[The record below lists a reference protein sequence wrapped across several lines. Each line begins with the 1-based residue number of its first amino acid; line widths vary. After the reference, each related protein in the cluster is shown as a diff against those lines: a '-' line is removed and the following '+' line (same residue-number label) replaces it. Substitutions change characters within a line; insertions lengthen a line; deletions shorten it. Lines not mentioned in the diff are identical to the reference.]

1 LIKMS
6 SDKSTNDNAPLNKI
20 RVLDIA
26 TFIAAPFCGVIL
38 ADFGA
43 EVLKIEKPGEGDP
56 LRQFGT
62 PVEPD
67 QDTFVWL
74 TEARNK
80 KSVTLDLRTAKGVE
94 LFKRL
99 VKQSDI
105 VLENFRPGTLE
116 KWGIGFDVLSEIN
129 PRLIM
134 LRVSGY
140 GQDGP
145 YSSRP
150 GFARAAH
157 AFAGLSYLCGEPGQM
172 PVMPGSTS
180 LADYVSG
187 MWGTIGIMMAL
198 EARRKTGKGQVVD
211 IALYESVFRLMDEML
226 PVYQRTGFIR
236 ERMGA
241 DTVNAVPHSHYQT
254 RDGKYVALACSS
266 DKIFERMCHIMG
278 CPENAM
284 PNTYRKVSAREE
296 NRALINKI
304 VQDWFIELDASDAIS
319 RCQQGGVPC
328 SVLYSIEDIYNDP
341 HYQAR
346 GNFQIF
352 NDPRF
357 NEVTVTSALPRL
369 SDTPAVLQNLGPAL
383 GDATDSV
390 YKSLLNLTDQDIQS
404 LKEERVI

>member
-1 LIKMS
+1 MS

-94 LFKRL
+94 LFKGL

>member
-1 LIKMS
+1 MS

-94 LFKRL
+94 LFKGL

-145 YSSRP
+145 YRSRP

-254 RDGKYVALACSS
+254 RDEKYVALACSS

>member
-1 LIKMS
+1 MS

-94 LFKRL
+94 LFKGL

-254 RDGKYVALACSS
+254 RDEKYVALACSS

>member
-1 LIKMS
+1 MS
-6 SDKSTNDNAPLNKI
+6 SNKSTNDNAPLNKI

-67 QDTFVWL
+67 QDTFIWL

-94 LFKRL
+94 LFKGL

>member
-1 LIKMS
+1 MS
-6 SDKSTNDNAPLNKI
+6 SDKGTNDNAPLNKI

-94 LFKRL
+94 LFKGL

-116 KWGIGFDVLSEIN
+116 KWGIGFEVLSEIN

-296 NRALINKI
+296 NRGLINKI

>member
-1 LIKMS
+1 MS

-94 LFKRL
+94 LFKGL

-254 RDGKYVALACSS
+254 RDEKYVALACSS
-266 DKIFERMCHIMG
+266 DKIFERMCHLMG

>member
-1 LIKMS
+1 MS

-94 LFKRL
+94 LFKGL

-296 NRALINKI
+296 NRGLINKI
-304 VQDWFIELDASDAIS
+304 VQDWFIELDARHAIS

>member
-1 LIKMS
+1 MS

-94 LFKRL
+94 LFKGL

-145 YSSRP
+145 YRSRP

-254 RDGKYVALACSS
+254 RDEKYVALACSS
-266 DKIFERMCHIMG
+266 DKIFERMCHLMG

>member
-1 LIKMS
+1 
-6 SDKSTNDNAPLNKI
+6 
-20 RVLDIA
+20 
-26 TFIAAPFCGVIL
+26 
-38 ADFGA
+38 
-43 EVLKIEKPGEGDP
+43 
-56 LRQFGT
+56 
-62 PVEPD
+62 
-67 QDTFVWL
+67 
-74 TEARNK
+74 
-80 KSVTLDLRTAKGVE
+80 
-94 LFKRL
+94 
-99 VKQSDI
+99 
-105 VLENFRPGTLE
+105 
-116 KWGIGFDVLSEIN
+116 
-129 PRLIM
+129 
-134 LRVSGY
+134 
-140 GQDGP
+140 
-145 YSSRP
+145 
-150 GFARAAH
+150 
-157 AFAGLSYLCGEPGQM
+157 M

-187 MWGTIGIMMAL
+187 MWGPIGIMMAL

>member
-1 LIKMS
+1 MS
-6 SDKSTNDNAPLNKI
+6 SDKGTNDNAPLNKI

-94 LFKRL
+94 LFKGL

>member
-1 LIKMS
+1 MS

-284 PNTYRKVSAREE
+284 PNTYRRVSAREE

>member
-1 LIKMS
+1 MS

-94 LFKRL
+94 LFKGL

-296 NRALINKI
+296 NRGLINKI

>member
-1 LIKMS
+1 MS

-94 LFKRL
+94 LFKGL

-145 YSSRP
+145 YRSRP

-266 DKIFERMCHIMG
+266 DKIFERMCHLMG

>member
-94 LFKRL
+94 LFKGL

>member
-1 LIKMS
+1 MS
-6 SDKSTNDNAPLNKI
+6 SDKGTNDNAPLNKI

-94 LFKRL
+94 LFKGL

-254 RDGKYVALACSS
+254 RDEKYVALACSS

>member
-1 LIKMS
+1 MS
-6 SDKSTNDNAPLNKI
+6 SDKGTNDNAPLNKI

-94 LFKRL
+94 LFKGL

-296 NRALINKI
+296 NRGLINKI

>member
-6 SDKSTNDNAPLNKI
+6 SDKGTNDNAPLNKI

-94 LFKRL
+94 LFKGL

>member
-1 LIKMS
+1 MS
-6 SDKSTNDNAPLNKI
+6 SDKGTNDNAPLNKI

-94 LFKRL
+94 LFKGL

-266 DKIFERMCHIMG
+266 DKIFERMCHLMG

>member
-1 LIKMS
+1 MS

-94 LFKRL
+94 LFKGL

-266 DKIFERMCHIMG
+266 DKIFERMCHLMG

>member
-1 LIKMS
+1 MS

>member
-1 LIKMS
+1 MS
-6 SDKSTNDNAPLNKI
+6 SDKGTNDNAPLNKI

-94 LFKRL
+94 LFKGL

-145 YSSRP
+145 YRSRP

-296 NRALINKI
+296 NRGLINKI

>member
-1 LIKMS
+1 MS
-6 SDKSTNDNAPLNKI
+6 SETSKNRIAPLGGL

-56 LRQFGT
+56 LRKFGT

-67 QDTFVWL
+67 EDTFVWL

-80 KSVTLDLRTAKGVE
+80 KSVTLDLRTPKGAE
-94 LFKRL
+94 LFKGL
-99 VKQSDI
+99 VSQSDI

-116 KWGIGFDVLSEIN
+116 KWGLGYDVLSEIN
-129 PRLIM
+129 PGLIM

-187 MWGTIGIMMAL
+187 MWGAIGTLMAL

-211 IALYESVFRLMDEML
+211 IALYESVFRLLDEML
-226 PVYQRTGFIR
+226 PVYERTGFIR

-266 DKIFERMCHIMG
+266 DKIFERMCQIMG
-278 CPENAM
+278 CPEYAM
-284 PNTYRKVSAREE
+284 PDTYGKVSARVE
-296 NRALINKI
+296 NREGINRI
-304 VQDWFIELDASDAIS
+304 VQSWMIHRDADDVAAQ
-319 RCQQGGVPC
+319 CQQGGVPC
-328 SVLYSIEDIYNDP
+328 AVLYSIEDIYNDS
-341 HYQAR
+341 HYRER
-346 GNFQIF
+346 GNFQVF
-352 NDPRF
+352 NDSRF
-357 NEVTVTSALPRL
+357 KAVTVPAALPRL
-369 SDTPAVLQNLGPAL
+369 TDTPAVLQNLGPAL
-383 GDATDSV
+383 GDATEAV
-390 YKSLLNLTDQDIQS
+390 FRSLLKLTDRDIGN
-404 LKEERVI
+404 LREEKII